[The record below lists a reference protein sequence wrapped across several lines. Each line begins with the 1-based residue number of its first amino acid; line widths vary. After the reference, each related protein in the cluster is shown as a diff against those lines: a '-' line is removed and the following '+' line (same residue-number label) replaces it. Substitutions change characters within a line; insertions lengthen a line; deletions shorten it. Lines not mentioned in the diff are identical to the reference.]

1 MVNRTAF
8 AMIRLGVSH
17 TPIGLMPGHLSC
29 RLIALDKCPGVR
41 PIGVCETPRRIIAK
55 AVLFTTKYDL
65 QDTAGP
71 KQLCAG
77 QIAGIEAAVHAV
89 RSILSHEDT
98 EAILLVDA
106 SNAFNSLNRQVALR
120 NVRHLC
126 PSLANILIN
135 TYREPSELFVDGQV
149 LWSEEG
155 TTQGDPLAMP
165 LYALATI
172 PLINRLSSVPDV
184 KQIWYADDASAS
196 GRLSSIRKWWDNLL
210 TSGPSFGYHANA
222 HKTWLITKEQ
232 YLPQARELF
241 QESEVNITPHGRPY
255 LGAPLGTDKF
265 CVESVQKKVMEWQEE
280 LALLADIATS
290 QPHATYAAF
299 IHGFTH
305 KFTYLSRTTPNK
317 DHLLEPLEQFIRSK
331 LIPAWTGRAPPNDLE
346 RELFAL
352 PARLGG
358 LGIVDLVG
366 RSHKEFQA
374 SVSISAPLCHLI
386 ESQQSDY
393 PWETMDAQT
402 EAKLNVRKQRREES
416 RSLVSNIKSA
426 LSDSLKHAV
435 ELAQEKGASTWLTS
449 LPLEEFG
456 FSLHKGA
463 FRDALALRYGWLPS
477 NTPINCPCGTHFS
490 VEHAL
495 SCPKGGFPSIR
506 HNEVR
511 DTVAD
516 WMSEVCSDVCTEPTL
531 QPITGETLT
540 GTSAI
545 SGDGARLDVAAN
557 GFWGGRFERAY
568 FDVRIF
574 NPHAPSNRQ
583 QCLASTYRKHERIK
597 IRAYEQRVREVEH
610 GSFTPLVMSLT
621 GGCGNAA
628 NICYKR
634 LASMLADKRDQ
645 PYSTTLAWMR
655 CKLSFTLLRSA
666 IQCIRG
672 TRSARGHALR
682 QAVPPSDLVAAESNM
697 SF

>member
-1 MVNRTAF
+1 MSVGA
-8 AMIRLGVSH
+8 
-17 TPIGLMPGHLSC
+17 
-29 RLIALDKCPGVR
+29 GVR
-41 PIGVCETPRRIIAK
+41 VCVRACVCVRVFVCARVCVCGCVCVCVRVHLCVRACVAVCACVCVCSCVCVCVFVRVCVLALAHAHTHARIQTRTHTHTHTHKCACMCVCVCVYVGVCVCVCVCLCVCVRMYMWVCVCVYVRVCACRAGVYVGACVRMCVGVCVYVYVCVFLCVFVRVCSCVSVFVCMCVFVCECVFVSVR
-55 AVLFTTKYDL
+55 VLACVFVCVYVCVCVRPCVHQCVFTCEFL
-65 QDTAGP
+65 
-71 KQLCAG
+71 
-77 QIAGIEAAVHAV
+77 
-89 RSILSHEDT
+89 
-98 EAILLVDA
+98 
-106 SNAFNSLNRQVALR
+106 
-120 NVRHLC
+120 
-126 PSLANILIN
+126 
-135 TYREPSELFVDGQV
+135 
-149 LWSEEG
+149 G
-155 TTQGDPLAMP
+155 T
-165 LYALATI
+165 
-172 PLINRLSSVPDV
+172 R
-184 KQIWYADDASAS
+184 
-196 GRLSSIRKWWDNLL
+196 
-210 TSGPSFGYHANA
+210 
-222 HKTWLITKEQ
+222 
-232 YLPQARELF
+232 
-241 QESEVNITPHGRPY
+241 
-255 LGAPLGTDKF
+255 LGTDKF

-280 LALLADIATS
+280 LALLADIATN

-299 IHGFTH
+299 IHGCTH
-305 KFTYLSRTTPNK
+305 KFTYISRTTPNK

-331 LIPAWTGRAPPNDLE
+331 VIPAWTGKAPPNDLK

-366 RSHKEFQA
+366 RSQKEFQA

-435 ELAQEKGASTWLTS
+435 ELPQDKGASTWLTS
-449 LPLEEFG
+449 LPLEKFG

-477 NTPINCPCGTHFS
+477 NIPINCPCGTHFS

-540 GTSAI
+540 CTSSI
-545 SGDGARLDVAAN
+545 SGDGTRLDVAAN

-583 QCLASTYRKHERIK
+583 QCLASTNRKHGRIK
-597 IRAYEQRVREVEH
+597 IWANEQHVREVKH

-628 NICYKR
+628 NICYKK

-655 CKLSFTLLRSA
+655 CKLSFTLLCAA